1 VYRDSYGL
9 SLPSG
14 AWLLNERCAHRT
26 TVRDLMSSQALPVQR
41 MGLDIKQ
48 IQGTA
53 LNLPCAAACC
63 LRLSVCASGQGE
75 IY

>member
-1 VYRDSYGL
+1 MV
-9 SLPSG
+9 
-14 AWLLNERCAHRT
+14 
-26 TVRDLMSSQALPVQR
+26 SQALPVER

-53 LNLPCAAACC
+53 LNLPCAAAWR
-63 LRLSVCASGQGE
+63 LRLPVCASRQGE